1 MPKRALV
8 DVIVRHHWRGLT
20 EAGQAPTTAAEE
32 VHALHEELHGLL
44 QGELQAKAS
53 EEGATTAEVAAA
65 AKAPNPRHALVD
77 LVMKRRWPASQAVE
91 EKVKA
96 DLFRGGTLKTKV
108 GQLALSPPP
117 PPSEE
122 PPAGEFGTYEELL
135 HMYIESEA
143 ARRALETK
151 TEAIM
156 PPRP

>member
-20 EAGQAPTTAAEE
+20 EAEHAPTTAAEE
-32 VHALHEELHGLL
+32 VHALHDELHGLQ
-44 QGELQAKAS
+44 QGELQAKAT
-53 EEGATTAEVAAA
+53 EEGATAAELAAA
-65 AKAPNPRHALVD
+65 AKGPDPRHALVD
-77 LVMKRRWPASQAVE
+77 LVMKRRWPASHAVE

-108 GQLALSPPP
+108 PSSPPP
-117 PPSEE
+117 PPSED

-143 ARRALETK
+143 ARRVLETK
-151 TEAIM
+151 TEAIT